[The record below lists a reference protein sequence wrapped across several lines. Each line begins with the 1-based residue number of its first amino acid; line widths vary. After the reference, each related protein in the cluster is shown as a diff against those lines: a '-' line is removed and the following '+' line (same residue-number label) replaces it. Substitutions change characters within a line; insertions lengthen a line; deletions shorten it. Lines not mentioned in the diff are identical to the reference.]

1 MTPTE
6 IRQRLHQQ
14 IDQLPPDLLVLFA
27 DFLDFLKFKRAKAT
41 NSAQSETMPEME
53 VSEHVPSSQVPRRSI
68 KGLWANFDVDITEE
82 DIAVARQEM
91 WGNFPRDIA

>member
-14 IDQLPPDLLVLFA
+14 IDQLPADLLLLAA
-27 DFLDFLKFKRAKAT
+27 DFLDFLKFKRAQAT
-41 NSAQSETMPEME
+41 DSTQSATMPATE
-53 VSEHVPSSQVPRRSI
+53 VLEHGPSSQVPRHNI
-68 KGLWANFDVDITEE
+68 KGLWANFDADITEE

>member
-14 IDQLPPDLLVLFA
+14 IHQLPVDLLLLAA

-41 NSAQSETMPEME
+41 DSTQSETMPETE
-53 VSEHVPSSQVPRRSI
+53 VLEHCLSSQMPRRNI
-68 KGLWANFDVDITEE
+68 RGLWANFDADITED
-82 DIAVARQEM
+82 DIAFARQEM

>member
-14 IDQLPPDLLVLFA
+14 IDHLPADLLLLAA
-27 DFLDFLKFKRAKAT
+27 DFLDFLKFKRAQAT
-41 NSAQSETMPEME
+41 DSTQSETMSETE
-53 VSEHVPSSQVPRRSI
+53 VLEHGPSSQVPRRNL
-68 KGLWANFDVDITEE
+68 KGLWANFDADITEE
-82 DIAVARQEM
+82 DIAVARQKM

>member
-6 IRQRLHQQ
+6 IRHKLHQQ
-14 IDQLPPDLLVLFA
+14 IDQLPLDLLLLAA
-27 DFLDFLKFKRAKAT
+27 DFLDFLKFKRAKVT
-41 NSAQSETMPEME
+41 DSARSEAMTETE
-53 VSEHVPSSQVPRRSI
+53 VLEHGPSSPVLRRNI
-68 KGLWANFDVDITEE
+68 KGLWANFDIDITED